1 MSGKTAETTERD
13 PLPFLPG
20 NSFADPTKANFKK
33 YHTLGYKNGYPIRN
47 RPMFNIGGD
56 VLPDNTVMSEERLR
70 ELIELTPSLTYGDK
84 KDKSEPRFLPAH
96 VAFDKMVLRFNGYF
110 KETVHERQEQ
120 YLVRYVNILY
130 FVEDDSI
137 LVHEP
142 IVQNSGIPQGV
153 LIKRQRIPKNRIGDM
168 YDFRDF
174 NLGVELEI
182 YGRMFRI
189 TNCDN
194 FTRQYMAEQGITL
207 NREESAPPDP
217 YTAKHNGPV
226 RQTQQ
231 ETKTDNLKKFLQYDR
246 NVLRFYCV
254 WDDRDSMF
262 GEMRPFILHY
272 FLVDDTVEVRQVKSA
287 SGGRDFFP
295 VLLKRQQLPKRY
307 TSMPQLEDIGTQ
319 ENHTPGDFIIGQTI
333 EVFGRKFLIYDSDDH
348 TRRYY
353 AQVLGTPQPP
363 AINATVDKEPVPK
376 IEMPPYNGFGT
387 EEDSLGSCTS
397 LVAKPPRKD
406 FIKMLENEHKILRF
420 SAYMDSSKPEDQGRV
435 FVVSYRLADDTMT
448 VYEPPQRNAGII
460 GGKFLERTRI
470 KKPDSTSDSPSY
482 YSPQDLYVGA
492 TIQIFNHKFVFT
504 DADEYCMKY
513 MEENAGKFPK
523 SNVNAIVPKMAEALM
538 GLDSAQL
545 IGTSGNDMIQVL
557 KSLLE
562 GSDITNHEVIAIAR
576 RFSGDEFLGII
587 STPQS

>member
-1 MSGKTAETTERD
+1 MSRAQAKSQD
-13 PLPFLPG
+13 LPFLPG
-20 NSFADPTKANFKK
+20 NSFTDPTKEDFKK
-33 YHTLGYKNGYPIRN
+33 YHTLGYKNGYPIKN
-47 RPMFNIGGD
+47 RPTFGIGGD
-56 VLPDNTVMSEERLR
+56 QLPDDTVMSEQRLR

-84 KDKSEPRFLPAH
+84 KDQSEPQFLPAH

-174 NLGVELEI
+174 NLGIELEI

-189 TNCDN
+189 TNCDK
-194 FTRQYMAEQGITL
+194 FSRQYMAEQGITI
-207 NREESAPPDP
+207 NEAETSPPDP
-217 YTAKHNGPV
+217 YTEKRNGPN

-231 ETKTDNLKKFLQYDR
+231 DIKTDNLKKFLQYDR

-295 VLLKRQQLPKRY
+295 VLLKRQKLPKKY
-307 TSMPQLEDIGTQ
+307 TSMPQLEDVGQ
-319 ENHTPGDFIIGQTI
+319 KDNHTPDDFTIGQTI
-333 EVFGRKFLIYDSDDH
+333 EVFGRKFLIYDADEH
-348 TRRYY
+348 TKRYY
-353 AQVLGTPQPP
+353 SDVLNKPQPS
-363 AINATVDKEPVPK
+363 AINATVEKEPGPK

-435 FVVSYRLADDTMT
+435 FVVSYRLADDMMT

-470 KKPDSTSDSPSY
+470 KKPNATSTSPSY
-482 YSPQDLYVGA
+482 YTPQDLYVGA

-513 MEENAGKFPK
+513 METNAEQFPK
-523 SNVNAIVPKMAEALM
+523 SNINCILPKIRAGLEGRDVSNLM
-538 GLDSAQL
+538 GA
-545 IGTSGNDMIQVL
+545 SGEDMEVVL
-557 KSLLE
+557 KELLE
-562 GSDITNHEVIAIAR
+562 GLDIVNHEIKTICR
-576 RFSGDEFLGII
+576 RVNGDELVAAL
-587 STPQS
+587 